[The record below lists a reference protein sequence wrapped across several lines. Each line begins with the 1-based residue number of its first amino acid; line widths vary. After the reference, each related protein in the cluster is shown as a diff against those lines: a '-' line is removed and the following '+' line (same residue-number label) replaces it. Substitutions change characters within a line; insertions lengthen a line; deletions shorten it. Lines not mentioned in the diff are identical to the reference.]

1 MVRNDIQEA
10 RSSVRS
16 ELSSTELIQRLQ
28 NFVAGLVHESVA
40 AGRPEAARHRAFIA
54 AHLSAGVL
62 VLAVLPLYLA
72 LRGAP
77 SIPEAMAFLALLLP
91 LLVAFDLSRTGKLVR
106 AHMLS
111 ALAFALLVLPVAIA
125 TGGITSFAVPWLII
139 IPLETAFSGSRRA
152 IGMGAAAAL
161 AVAFALVGLD
171 LAGWLPASVLPPLAA
186 KTMLFA
192 SGAMAALYAALLAVR
207 ANNISRLNMED
218 TRRGEARY
226 RMLAEHMH
234 DLITRHT
241 RSGNVTFASPAALRI
256 TGAEPSVLLGQGLF
270 DRVHIADRPSYLT
283 ALSTTATAGTETSV
297 RFRLRRDNPNGG
309 MTPDWCWVEM
319 RCALI
324 EDETLANDD
333 AGRHVVS
340 VTRDIE
346 ERVAHEAELLAARE
360 EADRASMAKT
370 HFLANISHELRTP
383 LNAIIGFSEM
393 LSTSDMPRMSDERQ
407 MEYAKLIHESG
418 LHLLAV
424 VNSILDMSR
433 IESGNFA
440 ITPEPFELMPLIDTS
455 RQLYTLKAAQAQVT
469 LAVDIEEDL
478 PEIFGDRR
486 ACRQILINLLSNALK
501 FTPAGGTVTI
511 GARRNGG
518 FASLT
523 VSDTGIGV
531 SAEDLARLGEPFY
544 QARSS
549 YDRPYEGTGLGLSV
563 VKGLVSLHG
572 GIFKIESALGQG
584 TVVTILLPT
593 ENASVTPVPA
603 RAPVLTDAVAE
614 DIPARLTA

>member
-1 MVRNDIQEA
+1 M
-10 RSSVRS
+10 
-16 ELSSTELIQRLQ
+16 IQRLQ
-28 NFVAGLVHESVA
+28 TFVTGLVHESVS
-40 AGRPEAARHRAFIA
+40 AGRPEAVRHRSFIA
-54 AHLSAGVL
+54 AHLAAGVTA
-62 VLAVLPLYLA
+62 LAALPLYLA

-77 SIPEAMAFLALLLP
+77 TAPEAMAFAALLLP
-91 LLVAFDLSRTGKLVR
+91 LLVAFDLSRTGKMVR
-106 AHMLS
+106 AHILS
-111 ALAFALLVLPVAIA
+111 AVSVALLVFPVAVA
-125 TGGITSFAVPWLII
+125 TGGIMSFAVPWLII
-139 IPLETAFSGSRRA
+139 IPLETAFSGSRKA
-152 IGMGAAAAL
+152 IGAGVVSAL
-161 AVAFALVGLD
+161 VVAVALVGID
-171 LAGWLPASVLPPLAA
+171 LAGWLPASALSPQAA
-186 KTMLFA
+186 KSMLFA
-192 SGAMAALYAALLAVR
+192 SGALAALYAALLAVR
-207 ANNISRLNMED
+207 ANNISRLSMED

-226 RMLAEHMH
+226 RLLAEHMH

-241 RSGNVTFASPAALRI
+241 RSGNVTFASPAATRI
-256 TGAEPSVLLGQGLF
+256 TGAEPAALMGQGLF

-283 ALSTTATAGTETSV
+283 ALSTTATTGTETSV
-297 RFRLRRDNPNGG
+297 RFRLRRDSPAAGL
-309 MTPDWCWVEM
+309 TPDWCWVEM

-324 EDETLANDD
+324 EDDTLIEDEG
-333 AGRHVVS
+333 GRHVVS

-433 IESGNFA
+433 IESGNFS

-455 RQLYTLKAAQAQVT
+455 RQLFTLKAAQAQVR
-469 LAVDIEEDL
+469 LEVDIEEGL
-478 PEIFGDRR
+478 PDVYGDCR

-511 GARRNGG
+511 SARRNGG
-518 FASLT
+518 FATLS
-523 VSDTGIGV
+523 VADTGIGV
-531 SAEDLARLGEPFY
+531 SPEDLSRLGEPFY

-549 YDRPYEGTGLGLSV
+549 YNRPYEGTGLGLSV

-572 GIFKIESALGQG
+572 GIFKIESRVGEG
-584 TVVTILLPT
+584 TVVTIELPT
-593 ENASVTPVPA
+593 ESTSVTPVPA
-603 RAPVLTDAVAE
+603 KAPADHQPVDGDL
-614 DIPARLTA
+614 PARLTA